1 MKTFSL
7 TTLISL
13 ILLFCTIGIQAQS
26 DQLTQQ
32 QKDQIKNETKAVL
45 DSVISKWQRL
55 DGQGALQYYASDI
68 VQVSSDGSRCDSIDY
83 KKKWIEGCNSATSI
97 SAIPTRVDFKVVS
110 YDVVISTW
118 VGKCKFL
125 FKSGEIWDVDA
136 LVYTDVYK
144 KIGNQWKIVY
154 EHVSSN

>member
-1 MKTFSL
+1 MKTNISIVAL
-7 TTLISL
+7 LIF
-13 ILLFCTIGIQAQS
+13 ITIGCTSPQTN
-26 DQLTQQ
+26 QLTQQ

-83 KKKWIEGCNSATSI
+83 KKKWIEGCNSAKSI
-97 SAIPTRVDFKVVS
+97 NATPSRVDFKVVS
-110 YDVVISTW
+110 DDVVISTW

-125 FKSGEIWDVDA
+125 FKSGEIWNVDA

-144 KIGNQWKIVY
+144 KKGNQWKIVY